1 MADVLERPA
10 RAAARRDPRE
20 TLEPLL
26 DDLLRALGFEKAI
39 VLLYDDE
46 RSALVGSFG
55 IGVPDAAVR
64 PLTLPLEESANPI
77 IAVLRGGVPERIRDV
92 SRDERLSQLLRDA
105 LASMGIGPLIAA
117 PLRSASERTTAD
129 RDGKGVPALGWEAR
143 GEWAGVVLLSRAS
156 GVTQADIDAL
166 VPFSRKAGE
175 ALSLQRGGPRLC
187 GDRFQAKRMRSRS
200 NGSGG
205 W

>member
-39 VLLYDDE
+39 VLLYDEE

-64 PLTLPLEESANPI
+64 QLTLPLAESANPI

-143 GEWAGVVLLSRAS
+143 GE
-156 GVTQADIDAL
+156 
-166 VPFSRKAGE
+166 
-175 ALSLQRGGPRLC
+175 
-187 GDRFQAKRMRSRS
+187 
-200 NGSGG
+200 
-205 W
+205 